1 MGLKILISKKQMMMT
16 TQTNEHVKNGVL
28 PAKHIEIRLVKAI
41 ETYLLASRGTFKTSR
56 GIALY
61 ILEKVAEMPGSTGVG
76 VGLSYEHLSKNTLPP
91 LKLAFIELG
100 WKENEDFV
108 IGKRPPDHFKTPV
121 LGVVNNNYKNTI
133 SFKNGSVIQLIS
145 LKVMAS
151 ANGISAQWGFFD
163 EVKFM
168 KQKQLQD
175 EIFPIFRGLEHLYG
189 KCHGYLSKFFAT
201 DKLAD
206 PAQIKWLLKKRK
218 LNNPLK
224 IKVIITLQQQLDELQ
239 ARMAAA
245 GINASLKLK
254 KQIEDIDA
262 KLFKLRATMV
272 HVVEISAYDVLPI
285 MGERWFKTLTR
296 NITGHEF
303 KVAVENKDPDKP
315 EVSFYPDFKDTY
327 HVHNRKNDYDTR
339 KPLIIA
345 IDYQHEV
352 TPITIAQIVKLD
364 DVACLNYC
372 DEVYTLATP
381 IDKPHVNGNGSKG
394 ELQEALDLFCKRYAH
409 HSKRII
415 YYVYDATAKGKRVN
429 ADRYY
434 DTVKRVLKKGG
445 WSVVPIDTGR
455 QPGHYQKF
463 IDTKDWMQEIDPR
476 QLVIRINKRCEKT
489 IVSINGAGATT
500 VNEETKKDKSA
511 EKVEGIDQSETTHFS
526 DTFDMSNHAVL
537 KLKMIKPRQEKKPL
551 GFGRAAA

>member
-1 MGLKILISKKQMMMT
+1 MT
-16 TQTNEHVKNGVL
+16 MTPQINEMVKNCVL
-28 PAKHIEIRLVKAI
+28 PAKHIEMRLVKAI
-41 ETYLLASRGTFKTSR
+41 ETFMLASRGTFKTSR

-91 LKLAFIELG
+91 LKLAFIDLG
-100 WKENEDFV
+100 LVENEDFV
-108 IGKRPPDHFKTPV
+108 IGKRPPDHFEHPV

-133 SFKNGSVIQLIS
+133 SFKNGTVVQLIS

-168 KQKQLQD
+168 KQKQLED

-206 PAQIKWLLKKRK
+206 PAQIKWLLNKRK
-218 LNNPLK
+218 LNDPLK
-224 IKVIITLQQQLDELQ
+224 IKVVITLQQHLDQLKQQLE
-239 ARMAAA
+239 AA
-245 GINASLKLK
+245 GINASKKLQ
-254 KQIEDIDA
+254 KQIDDIDE

-285 MGERWFKTLTR
+285 MGERWFKALTR

-327 HVHNRKNDYDTR
+327 HVHGLKNDYDPG
-339 KPLIIA
+339 KPLVIS

-352 TPITIAQIVKLD
+352 TPICIAQIVKLQPD
-364 DVACLNYC
+364 DPYCLNYC

-381 IDKPHVNGNGSKG
+381 IELPRPNGNGSKG
-394 ELQEALDLFCKRYAH
+394 ELQEAIELFCKRYQGH
-409 HSKRII
+409 MKKTV
-415 YYVYDATAKGKRVN
+415 YYVYDSTAKGKRVN
-429 ADRYY
+429 ADKYY
-434 DTVKRVLKKGG
+434 ETVQRMLKKSK
-445 WSVVPIDTGR
+445 WSVVMIDTGR

-463 IDTKDWMQEIDPR
+463 IDTKDWLLETDARVMS
-476 QLVIRINKRCEKT
+476 IRINRRCEKT
-489 IVSINGAGATT
+489 IVSINGAAATT
-500 VNEETKKDKSA
+500 VGQETRKDKNA
-511 EKVEGIDQSETTHFS
+511 EKVLGIDQSDTTHFS
-526 DTFDMSNHAVL
+526 DAFDMGNHAVL
-537 KLKMIKPRQEKKPL
+537 KLKMIKPRSEKNPL
-551 GFGRAAA
+551 GFGRAA